1 MFFDEKFFTILAFIA
16 INFLILFFVRTRTTT
31 IISLIIAHL
40 TTVVFFSLSISNYN
54 SFKEIVLSLIIYSM
68 VILFLISGNN
78 PIHQTDDKGNKIKSS
93 KPSLA
98 VTSCV
103 SFIFLTIFLLIFLMV
118 KNLPQLAEFVR
129 DEKFSKQNEIMQ
141 NPIAEAFHSEHLT
154 TENFYPDQEI
164 LDNPVKKDFKSE
176 ISDRKK
182 ARLKD
187 KLSDNFLLKRS
198 ADVILIIAAIIA
210 NLLLLSGKKIV
221 NEHDAV

>member
-1 MFFDEKFFTILAFIA
+1 MFFDAKFFTILAFIA
-16 INFLILFFVRTRTTT
+16 INLLILFFVRTRTTT

-78 PIHQTDDKGNKIKSS
+78 PIHQTDDKGNKIKDS
-93 KPSLA
+93 KPSLMVA
-98 VTSCV
+98 SCV

-118 KNLPQLAEFVR
+118 KNLPQVAEFVR

-154 TENFYPDQEI
+154 TENFYPDQKIAE
-164 LDNPVKKDFKSE
+164 KKDFKSE

-198 ADVILIIAAIIA
+198 SDVILIIAAIIA
-210 NLLLLSGKKIV
+210 NLLLLSGKKMEDSV
-221 NEHDAV
+221 